1 MSPSKKSPKLV
12 SPKAKKGKKGAA
24 SVFPKA
30 KGGKTWSLSKRHGF
44 PPKGKKKKKGGS
56 RTGVYK
62 SDVGSGN
69 NPHNAG
75 AGLRNLN
82 YPARPETEF
91 VWVWNYGEGW
101 ELEELR
107 K

>member
-44 PPKGKKKKKGGS
+44 PP
-56 RTGVYK
+56 
-62 SDVGSGN
+62 
-69 NPHNAG
+69 
-75 AGLRNLN
+75 
-82 YPARPETEF
+82 
-91 VWVWNYGEGW
+91 
-101 ELEELR
+101 
-107 K
+107 

>member
-30 KGGKTWSLSKRHGF
+30 K
-44 PPKGKKKKKGGS
+44 
-56 RTGVYK
+56 
-62 SDVGSGN
+62 
-69 NPHNAG
+69 
-75 AGLRNLN
+75 
-82 YPARPETEF
+82 TEF